1 MTSNIRPKVENMTYK
16 LTVSIDE
23 RNKGY
28 TDILKRRLRFKNK
41 DELIEFLIEEKTAQL
56 FSYA

>member
-1 MTSNIRPKVENMTYK
+1 MTSNISHKVANMPYK
-16 LTVSIDE
+16 LTVEINENS
-23 RNKGY
+23 RRY

>member
-1 MTSNIRPKVENMTYK
+1 MPYK
-16 LTVSIDE
+16 LTVEINENS
-23 RNKGY
+23 RRY

-41 DELIEFLIEEKTAQL
+41 DKLIEFLIEEKTAQL